1 VETLED
7 LQVVYSFLLDGKLF
21 VGRTDNQRA
30 MDVDEVCS
38 VIAASTPT
46 TDHRA
51 STLTTVLQFTHAT
64 RHSGMSCQLSL
75 MGQVGHAAACLTA
88 RGASQLG
95 QNGHTTACLTAGGAS
110 QLGQNGHTT
119 ACLTVGGASQL
130 GQNGRTTAV
139 ANGTDY
145 KFTTE
150 DRQRGRGVRKT
161 RTKKFHTG
169 KAKSG
174 ATRSGGGQHGDCRN
188 WCQGCV
194 KSAQHR
200 VEGLCRGQCIDAN
213 GDEVSQVSAI
223 LAKFI
228 AAT

>member
-110 QLGQNGHTT
+110 QLGQNG
-119 ACLTVGGASQL
+119 
-130 GQNGRTTAV
+130 RTTAV

-174 ATRSGGGQHGDCRN
+174 ATRYGGGQHGDCIN